1 LSFTSD
7 LAAALAED
15 VLERFQRYVRI
26 DTQSAYVHDGTP
38 STPGQLD
45 LGRLLV
51 EELQALGVE
60 DAELDEHGYVY
71 ASLPG
76 NVDGA
81 PPIGLLAHVDTVPD
95 TPGAGVE
102 PIVHREYDGRV
113 IELPK
118 NGTRLD
124 PEEMPELRD
133 AVGHDIVT
141 SSGDTLLG
149 ADDKAGVAAIMT
161 AVKHLVEHPDLP
173 RPPLRIGFTP
183 DEEIGEGPK
192 LFDIDRFGARCA
204 YTVDAS
210 ALGELE
216 DETFS
221 AAEMTLTFH
230 GVEVHPGTAK
240 DKLINALRLA
250 GKTIA
255 ALPASLSPEQTE
267 ERQGFIHPYRLN
279 GDGGRAELVSIVR
292 DFDDDL
298 LQQHLAV
305 LRSTA
310 EEVVAAAPGARL
322 EVASHVQYPNM
333 RRFLEPYPAV
343 MDAAQAA
350 LAAEGIEPVR
360 KPIRGGTDGA
370 QLSERGLPTPNL
382 FDGGHEYHSPREWAS
397 VQEMAASA
405 AVLVRL
411 AESWTKEPYRSAFA

>member
-1 LSFTSD
+1 
-7 LAAALAED
+7 

-26 DTQSAYVHDGTP
+26 DTESGYDHDGTP
-38 STPGQLD
+38 STLGQLD

-51 EELQALGVE
+51 DELRAVGVE
-60 DAELDEHGYVY
+60 DAEIDAHGYVY
-71 ASLPG
+71 ASVPG

-81 PPIGLLAHVDTVPD
+81 PPIGWLAHVDTVPG

-102 PIVHREYDGRV
+102 PIVHRDYDGGV
-113 IELPK
+113 IRLPR
-118 NGTRLD
+118 NGTVLD
-124 PEEMPELRD
+124 PDEMPELKE
-133 AVGHDIVT
+133 AAGHHVVT

-161 AVKHLVEHPDLP
+161 AVKHLLANPDLP

-192 LFDIDRFGARCA
+192 LFDIERFGARCA

-216 DETFS
+216 DESFS

-240 DKLINALRLA
+240 GKLVNALRLA

-255 ALPASLSPEQTE
+255 ALPARLSPEETE
-267 ERQGFIHPYRLN
+267 DRQGFIHPYRIS
-279 GDGGRAELVSIVR
+279 GDSGRAELRAIVR

-298 LQQHLAV
+298 LRQHLGV
-305 LRSTA
+305 LRSAA
-310 EEVVAAAPGARL
+310 EQAVAAAPGARL
-322 EVASHVQYPNM
+322 EVSSKEQYPNM

-343 MDAAQAA
+343 MDAALAA
-350 LAAEGIEPVR
+350 LAAEGIEPIR

-370 QLSERGLPTPNL
+370 QLSARGLPTPNL

-397 VQEMAASA
+397 VQEMAAAA

-411 AESWTKEPYRSAFA
+411 AAKWTEEPYRSAFD